1 MSYDKAK
8 ELADEIEVYLMEEA
22 GWYVYESR
30 ALALAL
36 ARALLKDSEW
46 EIIHHP
52 EPSTKQDAP
61 EAALAPYVD
70 EIAQKVVDGL
80 KVRQGGREANQQEIS
95 NLIGI
100 LAAPFVATSTN
111 TAANKRL
118 KELMGL

>member
-8 ELADEIEVYLMEEA
+8 ELAEDIELHTGGFLDSEE
-22 GWYVYESR
+22 
-30 ALALAL
+30 ALALAGY
-36 ARALLKDSEW
+36 LLEDPDW

-61 EAALAPYVD
+61 EAALALHAD
-70 EIAQKVVDGL
+70 EFAQKVVDGL
-80 KVRQGGREANQQEIS
+80 KARQGGREANQQEIS
-95 NLIGI
+95 NLIEI